1 MTQQSPHT
9 ATQILKAALSH
20 PGLITDNDTAVV
32 FYNLQHLYEKIDEL
46 KQLFPPTTLH
56 AIAVKAMPLPS
67 VLEKINQKG
76 VGLEAASLPELVLAL
91 KAGVPSDKAV
101 FDSPVKTRE
110 EIRFALQHHVR
121 LNADS
126 LDEVAR
132 IAEILPSLETKSTI
146 GLRIN
151 PQVGTGTIAI
161 TSVAGDYSKFG
172 VALQVHRR
180 EIINLFIKNRWL
192 TALHVHVG
200 SQGCPLPLLIKGIK
214 AVYDLAE
221 EINQELARQ
230 GREQQITSFD
240 IGGGLPVAYH
250 PTDNPPM
257 MHQYVD
263 SLRQTMLKLFDGTYR
278 LITEFGR
285 WVHLNAGFT
294 VSRVE
299 YVKQSTANGGVHTA
313 MIHLGADMFIREC
326 YLPEQWSHEYSL
338 TDAEGNFKSGE
349 ATQKYM
355 LAGPLCF
362 QGDIMGR
369 NVALP
374 QIENGD
380 WLIIHDTGAYT
391 LSQWSRYNSRQMPK
405 VIGYNGNDNGWEI
418 LKPRETP
425 EDLWRFWRGRG

>member
-1 MTQQSPHT
+1 MQQKSTHT
-9 ATQILKAALSH
+9 EIEILKAALSQ
-20 PGLITDNDTAVV
+20 PGLITDADTAAV
-32 FYNLQHLYEKIDEL
+32 FYNLQHLYRKIEEL
-46 KQLFPPTTLH
+46 KELFPSATLH
-56 AIAVKAMPLPS
+56 AIAVKALPLPS
-67 VLEKINQKG
+67 VLEKINRQG

-91 KAGVPSDKAV
+91 KAGVSPDKVV

-110 EIRFALQHHVR
+110 EIRFALQNHVR

-126 LDEVAR
+126 LEEVAR
-132 IAEILPSLETKSTI
+132 IAEILPTLETKSII

-172 VALQVHRR
+172 VALQVHRQ
-180 EIINLFIKNRWL
+180 EVINLFIKNTWL

-200 SQGCPLPLLIKGIK
+200 SQGCPLPLLIKGVK

-221 EINQELARQ
+221 EINLELARK
-230 GREQQITSFD
+230 GRGQQITSFD
-240 IGGGLPVAYH
+240 MGGGLPVAYH
-250 PTDNPPM
+250 PTDRPPTM
-257 MHQYVD
+257 QQYASD
-263 SLRQTMLKLFDGTYR
+263 LRKAMPNLFDGTYR

-285 WVHLNAGFT
+285 WVHLNGGFT

-299 YVKQSTANGGVHTA
+299 YVKQSTANGGVNTA

-338 TDAEGNFKSGE
+338 ADAAGNRKSGE

-374 QIENGD
+374 QITAGD

-405 VIGYNGNDNGWEI
+405 VIGYNGNDHEWEI

-425 EDLWRFWRGRG
+425 EDLWRFWKGRG

>member
-1 MTQQSPHT
+1 ME
-9 ATQILKAALSH
+9 ILKAALSH
-20 PGLITDNDTAVV
+20 PGLINNDDTAIVL
-32 FYNLQHLYEKIDEL
+32 YNLQHLTGKIEEL
-46 KQLFPPTTLH
+46 KELFPPATLH

-67 VLEKINQKG
+67 VLEKINRQG

-91 KAGVPSDKAV
+91 KAGVSPDKVV

-110 EIRFALQHHVR
+110 EIRFALQNHVR

-132 IAEILPSLETKSTI
+132 IAEILPTLETKSII

-172 VALQVHRR
+172 VALRVHRQ
-180 EIINLFIKNRWL
+180 EIINLFIKNTWL

-200 SQGCPLPLLIKGIK
+200 SQGCPLPLLIKGVK

-221 EINQELARQ
+221 EINLELARK
-230 GREQQITSFD
+230 GRGQQITSFD
-240 IGGGLPVAYH
+240 MGGGLPVAYH
-250 PTDNPPM
+250 PTDNPPTM
-257 MHQYVD
+257 QQYAD
-263 SLRQTMLKLFDGTYR
+263 ILQQTMPKLFDGTYR

-285 WVHLNAGFT
+285 WVHLHGGFT

-299 YVKQSTANGGVHTA
+299 YVKQSTANGGVNTA

-338 TDAEGNFKSGE
+338 ADAAGNRKSGE

-369 NVALP
+369 NIALP
-374 QIENGD
+374 QIQAGD

-405 VIGYNGNDNGWEI
+405 VIGYNGNDHEWEV

-425 EDLWRFWRGRG
+425 EDLWRFWKGRG

>member
-1 MTQQSPHT
+1 MQQKSTHT
-9 ATQILKAALSH
+9 EIEILKAALSQ
-20 PGLITDNDTAVV
+20 PELLTDDDTAAV
-32 FYNLQHLYEKIDEL
+32 FYNLQHLYGKIVEL
-46 KQLFPPTTLH
+46 KELFPPTTLH

-67 VLEKINQKG
+67 VLEKIKQAG

-91 KAGVPSDKAV
+91 KAGVTPDKVV

-110 EIRFALQHHVR
+110 EIRFALQNHVR

-132 IAEILPSLETKSTI
+132 IAEILPTLETKSII

-172 VALQVHRR
+172 VALRVHRQ
-180 EIINLFIKNRWL
+180 EIINLFVQHPWL

-200 SQGCPLPLLIKGIK
+200 SQGCPLPLLIKGVK

-221 EINQELARQ
+221 EINQELARH
-230 GREQQITSFD
+230 GHGQQITTFD
-240 IGGGLPVAYH
+240 MGGGLPVAYH
-250 PTDNPPM
+250 PTDNPPTM
-257 MHQYVD
+257 QQYVD
-263 SLRQTMLKLFDGTYR
+263 NLRLTMPGLFDGTYR

-285 WVHLNAGFT
+285 WVHLNGGFT

-299 YVKQSTANGGVHTA
+299 YVKRSTANGGVNTA

-338 TDAEGNFKSGE
+338 ADVAGTRKSEE

-362 QGDIMGR
+362 QGDIIGR
-369 NVALP
+369 NISLP
-374 QIENGD
+374 QIQAGD

-405 VIGYNGNDNGWEI
+405 VIGYYGSGDGWEI

-425 EDLWRFWRGRG
+425 EDLWRFWKGKE